1 MRKLT
6 ILIAMLIALP
16 FAQHLF
22 ADEMSQ
28 GEMAGIIRS
37 ASYPCAKVLTVQSS
51 GESSWAVECNSGRFH
66 VSKNSDGQFSVSA
79 IDGQ

>member
-6 ILIAMLIALP
+6 IPIAMLITLP

-22 ADEMSQ
+22 ADEVTQ

-37 ASYPCAKVLTVQSS
+37 ANHPCAKVLTVQNS
-51 GESSWAVECNSGRFH
+51 GENSWTVECNSGRFH
-66 VSKNSDGQFSVSA
+66 VTKNSDGQYNVSVS
-79 IDGQ
+79 DG